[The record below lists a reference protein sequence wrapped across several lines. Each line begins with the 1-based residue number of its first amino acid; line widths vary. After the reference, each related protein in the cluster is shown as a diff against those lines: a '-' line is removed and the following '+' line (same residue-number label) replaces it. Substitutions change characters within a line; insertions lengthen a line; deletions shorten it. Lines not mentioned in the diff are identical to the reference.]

1 MHEIYEQIGRLS
13 LEESKELLLRLARD
27 IFSVLQ
33 EEEKRDF
40 IRKMAG
46 STGRDKLGSMVQL

>member
-1 MHEIYEQIGRLS
+1 MHEIYEQIGCLS